1 MGLLWG
7 FVTPTTAAGISRN
20 DVASRLMA
28 GGGGHVQAS
37 AKSRWPCCST
47 VLNSRPPAHL
57 VVFLLQGS
65 FE

>member
-7 FVTPTTAAGISRN
+7 FVTSTKAADVSRN

-37 AKSRWPCCST
+37 AKSRWPCLGT
-47 VLNSRPPAHL
+47 VTNSRPPAHL
-57 VVFLLQGS
+57 VAFLLQGS
-65 FE
+65 FK